1 MQATQNSRLF
11 WQLTTG
17 SRTVEFGRIPFS
29 VGEKRILD
37 CQYGLKYYKSRELTG
52 KRWLYLQGIG
62 SRKQGCTAHIEL
74 TEYVTYPLFQIPA
87 ESMSKKK
94 ERKVKEELLLEL
106 KEGYSKWRNYVPQSV
121 SKYFVSL
128 PSRRNVIQLAQESGT
143 WSSKIHPL
151 DNSEDP
157 CSCLG
162 GYVWLCLCDSSECL
176 VNVLD
181 SRARLSRLSGN
192 SLAHK

>member
-52 KRWLYLQGIG
+52 KRLYLQGT
-62 SRKQGCTAHIEL
+62 RKQGCTAHIEL

-106 KEGYSKWRNYVPQSV
+106 RKGIQSGEIKSV

-128 PSRRNVIQLAQESGT
+128 PSDEAHHKCHPTGKEAGMAQRVGASF
-143 WSSKIHPL
+143 H
-151 DNSEDP
+151 NSEDP

-162 GYVWLCLCDSSECL
+162 GFHGLNL
-176 VNVLD
+176 
-181 SRARLSRLSGN
+181 
-192 SLAHK
+192 